1 MVEHLLILL
10 ARHGARQVAAL
21 FAHECIGRVLVHD
34 RDRHVAHRLPH
45 QVQHAARIVRMPRQH
60 QMTHD
65 YAAPHEPVPVYQL
78 SPAAL
83 NLARHLGQ
91 TRHSHARVVLNM
103 RKRLRKPR
111 VGILK
116 VGKPHV
122 DQIAERCHGTRP
134 LIAARVVD
142 DRDVQPALPSCG
154 NRGRQQVR
162 IVRRRHQVDVIGALV
177 LQLQHNLDQTLGR
190 NLKPK
195 IARRDLV
202 VLAIDTFERA
212 AAKED
217 RARTGLARD
226 RRLLPHMKRG
236 AGHLE
241 RVVGTAYAARTL
253 VARRTATA
261 RTQMAGGRKKFG
273 QRRRH
278 KNMLQNND
286 SAAQT

>member
-1 MVEHLLILL
+1 MVEHLLVLL

-21 FAHECIGRVLVHD
+21 FAHEGIGRVLVHD

-65 YAAPHEPVPVYQL
+65 YAAPHEPVLVYQL

-91 TRHSHARVVLNM
+91 TRHGHARVVLNM
-103 RKRLRKPR
+103 RKRLSKP
-111 VGILK
+111 GIGIFK
-116 VGKPHV
+116 VRKPHV
-122 DQIAERCHGTRP
+122 DKVAQRRHGTRA
-134 LIAARVVD
+134 LVTTRVVD
-142 DRDVQPALPSCG
+142 NWDDQPARPCRG

-177 LQLQHNLDQTLGR
+177 LQLQHNLDQTLGQ
-190 NLKPK
+190 NLKTE

-202 VLAIDTFERA
+202 VLAVDTFERT
-212 AAKED
+212 AAKENRT
-217 RARTGLARD
+217 RAGLARNG
-226 RRLLPHMKRG
+226 RLLPHMERR
-236 AGHLE
+236 AGDLK
-241 RVVGTAYAARTL
+241 RVVGAAHATRAL